1 MNQKENLEILITQKN
16 QLLEELDKIKLN
28 YNYDDGFDNKNDLET
43 YVSENIVKITQL
55 QKITKQIDKLE
66 WELKSPE
73 EQAQILEQR
82 RLSRLKREGKLFDEM
97 DN

>member
-1 MNQKENLEILITQKN
+1 MNKKENLKSLMGQKK

-28 YNYDDGFDNKNDLET
+28 YNYNDGFDNKNDLET

-55 QKITKQIDKLE
+55 QKITKQIDELE

-97 DN
+97 D